1 MLFLKEKFQ
10 PKPRNILQVHRDIDA
25 LKLKAKNKQSRER
38 YRIRCYKKKLQEY
51 ECCVDSKNV
60 INLSSIDIQSR
71 DLFALELGHGF
82 VPTTN
87 SVSKEEESLVL
98 EGFRFIDR
106 LGKADKRLSRNDRID
121 PLQDLDDTYP
131 ESSPTLESTP
141 LESTNLFTKT
151 EVIPPE
157 LRSFLPCEPDLCLP
171 ESKIIKKDFEKLNNN
186 LLTSLKS
193 KQRKKRFNLPKMA
206 RESLIRLKKLVHE
219 KVIDIRK
226 VDKGQVILIIDYAQR
241 ILAEAENIS
250 KIARLCPNQES
261 NWKENKD
268 YAEEKMI
275 ALYSKGFVSKRELT
289 AVCGLIAGGMDG
301 KKRKKDGSLK
311 YTQVISQKELYAEQP
326 TPYVYPLFKAHK
338 VPKNVLLNTAPDL
351 VAKEIPSR
359 LVVGMKNCQL
369 SRVQK
374 WLESILNPISK
385 IYGRFEYIKDSFDFL
400 KKIENVKSVAVEECW
415 DWENLILFTVDVKAL
430 YPSVQIDDVALS
442 LKHCLAKCTEWG
454 HNIIS
459 ILVDLICYTLKNQQI
474 RWNGCYYL
482 LSQGIPTGGKHS
494 VPIANILLSFIL
506 LSAIEKEPDFMQNI
520 KLWVRFIDDGK
531 GIFLGNID
539 EFELWFHKLEEAFE
553 KFGLK
558 LTCDTDSFSYI
569 NNVFVPKSDRGVTFL
584 DMDVFLHQNTIH
596 TKEHRKETAA
606 SSYLP
611 VQSAHPKHTFS
622 GIVKSQMY
630 RLRRICSLN
639 EDFEEALINLER
651 RCLNSGYDEVM
662 VRDIIS
668 FGRTLERK
676 LEKDDVIEYLSPNTR
691 VREIVKLVVL
701 AGTGYENCFSD
712 FATRVNS
719 TPHANI
725 KVVIVKTTGLTI
737 GQLLFNN
744 SNRDVEPY
752 DCMVKGC
759 VVCPNDIQN
768 VSGVVVSN
776 VSGSQYFVKNNLN
789 CNQGGIYIA
798 SGICSAQYTGK
809 TVYFGTRMKEHLKTS
824 KGSSVYCHMK
834 DCHMC
839 NSANDF
845 EVTYVE
851 NYHNRGKYSLS
862 EREYLWNY
870 RIKGTINLQ
879 KTLMKS

>member
-1 MLFLKEKFQ
+1 M
-10 PKPRNILQVHRDIDA
+10 
-25 LKLKAKNKQSRER
+25 
-38 YRIRCYKKKLQEY
+38 
-51 ECCVDSKNV
+51 
-60 INLSSIDIQSR
+60 
-71 DLFALELGHGF
+71 
-82 VPTTN
+82 
-87 SVSKEEESLVL
+87 
-98 EGFRFIDR
+98 
-106 LGKADKRLSRNDRID
+106 
-121 PLQDLDDTYP
+121 
-131 ESSPTLESTP
+131 
-141 LESTNLFTKT
+141 
-151 EVIPPE
+151 
-157 LRSFLPCEPDLCLP
+157 
-171 ESKIIKKDFEKLNNN
+171 
-186 LLTSLKS
+186 
-193 KQRKKRFNLPKMA
+193 
-206 RESLIRLKKLVHE
+206 
-219 KVIDIRK
+219 
-226 VDKGQVILIIDYAQR
+226 
-241 ILAEAENIS
+241 
-250 KIARLCPNQES
+250 
-261 NWKENKD
+261 
-268 YAEEKMI
+268 
-275 ALYSKGFVSKRELT
+275 
-289 AVCGLIAGGMDG
+289 
-301 KKRKKDGSLK
+301 
-311 YTQVISQKELYAEQP
+311 
-326 TPYVYPLFKAHK
+326 
-338 VPKNVLLNTAPDL
+338 
-351 VAKEIPSR
+351 
-359 LVVGMKNCQL
+359 
-369 SRVQK
+369 
-374 WLESILNPISK
+374 
-385 IYGRFEYIKDSFDFL
+385 
-400 KKIENVKSVAVEECW
+400 
-415 DWENLILFTVDVKAL
+415 
-430 YPSVQIDDVALS
+430 
-442 LKHCLAKCTEWG
+442 
-454 HNIIS
+454 
-459 ILVDLICYTLKNQQI
+459 
-474 RWNGCYYL
+474 
-482 LSQGIPTGGKHS
+482 LSQGITTGGKHS
-494 VPIANILLSFIL
+494 VPIANILLSFVL
-506 LSAIEKEPDFMQNI
+506 LSAIEQDSDFMQNI

-531 GIFLGNID
+531 GIFLGTID
-539 EFELWFHKLEEAFE
+539 EFELWFHKLEDAFE

-558 LTCDTDSFSYI
+558 LTCDTDRFSYI

-651 RCLNSGYDEVM
+651 RCLNSGYDELM

-676 LEKDDVIEYLSPNTR
+676 LEKDDVVEDLSPNTR

-744 SNRDVEPY
+744 SNRDVEPS

-759 VVCPNDIQN
+759 VICPNNIQN
-768 VSGVVVSN
+768 ESGVVVSN

-824 KGSSVYCHMK
+824 KSSSVYCHMK

-845 EVTYVE
+845 EVTFVE

-862 EREYLWNY
+862 EREYLWNS